1 MWVDI
6 DVPAGCQVIHVTRP
20 DGSTTLSVPHKA
32 FQAAVEVFEGRVDA
46 TMRTFAAD
54 QLLADVN
61 RDART

>member
-6 DVPAGCQVIHVTRP
+6 DVPAGSQVVHVTRP
-20 DGSTTLSVPHKA
+20 DGSTTVSVPHKA
-32 FQAAVEVFEGRVDA
+32 FQEAVRVYEERVDA
-46 TMRTFAAD
+46 TTRTFAAD